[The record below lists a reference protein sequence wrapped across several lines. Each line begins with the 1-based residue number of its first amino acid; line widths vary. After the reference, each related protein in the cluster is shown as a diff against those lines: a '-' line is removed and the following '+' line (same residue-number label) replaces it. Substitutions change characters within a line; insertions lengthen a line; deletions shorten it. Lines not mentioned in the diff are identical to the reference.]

1 MRTLTMTK
9 RVIKQ
14 IIGDK
19 RSLALLFVAPIFVLF
34 LFNVILN
41 SSITSPKLLIDIN
54 SKIPSGLI
62 DELKKQGDITELSD
76 SQENLLEKIK
86 TREYDG
92 LIELKDD
99 KLITTVEGS
108 EMSIIAAV
116 QKAVA
121 TAMGDYSK
129 SIISENPKLAQMGV
143 KMLESDISFINGNSD
158 MTMFDSIAPMMMG
171 FFIFFFVF
179 LLAGIAF
186 LRERISGTL
195 ERLMATPIKRWE
207 IVMGYFFGFGIF
219 VMIQTILIQCFMIYV
234 LGISVKGDFVVVLI
248 INVLLAAGSLSLG
261 TLLSTFAKNE
271 FQLIQFIPIVI
282 VPQIMFCGIFSLREA
297 PIWVQ
302 GLSKVFPLTYAAD
315 ALTGVVL
322 RGETFSQVSMDMLIL
337 VGYAMLFIILNTL
350 ALKKYRRL

>member
-41 SSITSPKLLIDIN
+41 SSITNPKLLVD
-54 SKIPSGLI
+54 SSVPSGLV
-62 DELKKQGDITELSD
+62 DELKKQADVYELNDSHDI
-76 SQENLLEKIK
+76 LLEKI
-86 TREYDG
+86 TNREYDA

-99 KLITTVEGS
+99 KLITIVEGT
-108 EMSIIAAV
+108 EMTVTAAV

-143 KMLESDISFINGNSD
+143 KMLEGEVSFIHGNSD

-207 IVMGYFFGFGIF
+207 IVMGYFFGFGVF
-219 VMIQTILIQCFMIYV
+219 VMLQTVLIQCFMIYV
-234 LGISVKGDFVVVLI
+234 LGISVKGDFLVVLL

-271 FQLIQFIPIVI
+271 FQLIQFVPIVI

-302 GLSKVFPLTYAAD
+302 GLSRLFPLTYAAD

-322 RGETFSQVSMDMLIL
+322 RGSTFSEVAIDLLIL
-337 VGYAMLFIILNTL
+337 AGYALLFIILNTL
-350 ALKKYRRL
+350 ALKKYRKL